1 MGSRVYNEVE
11 VELIIVR
18 AGWLGL
24 VEFSGD
30 MTGVYELN

>member
-11 VELIIVR
+11 VELIVR